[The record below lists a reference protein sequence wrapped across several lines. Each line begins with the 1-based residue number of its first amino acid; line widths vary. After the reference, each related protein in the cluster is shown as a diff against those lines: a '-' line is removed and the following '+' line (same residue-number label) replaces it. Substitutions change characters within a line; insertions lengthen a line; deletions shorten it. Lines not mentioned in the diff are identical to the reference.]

1 MTKST
6 RGLRLA
12 EVWFQRALWII
23 AIVFAGFLIGLGGR
37 IVDDLPRVENA
48 PARDTFVDQQ
58 ATAPLQQRLAKVR
71 AALTA
76 NMDATDQA
84 SLLLTAAEQDT
95 QQARE
100 AFRTTIATRH
110 ATSNAEQDPAVIA
123 HAQALEAAT
132 QRERTAQ
139 ARIDTL
145 KQERL
150 ALDRE
155 RDTVTSSLATL
166 GAQADDRYQASLR
179 KLELRVF
186 GMRLLFTLPLLLIAG
201 WLFAKQRRS
210 RYWPFVWGFIFFA
223 LFAFFVELVPYLPS
237 YGGYVRYTVGIVL
250 TVVLGRYA
258 IRALSQY
265 VEQKRKEEA
274 QPGVTRR
281 ESLDFVKAYAQI
293 VSKICPGCERPIDTA
308 DPHTNFCPHCGIGV
322 FNLCTHCQTRKNAF
336 SRFCHAC
343 GGSEGAS
350 A

>member
-1 MTKST
+1 MVKST
-6 RGLRLA
+6 KGLRLA

-23 AIVFAGFLIGLGGR
+23 AIVFACFLIGLGGR
-37 IVDDLPRVENA
+37 IVDDLPRVDNA
-48 PARDTFVDQQ
+48 PGRDSFVDQQ
-58 ATAPLQQRLAKVR
+58 AAAPLQQRLDKVQGEL
-71 AALTA
+71 AA
-76 NMDATDQA
+76 NSDATDQA
-84 SLLLTAAEQDT
+84 VLMLTAAQHDT

-110 ATSNAEQDPAVIA
+110 ATSNAQQDPAVMA
-123 HAQALEAAT
+123 HAHALEAAT
-132 QRERTAQ
+132 QRERAAQ

-145 KQERL
+145 KQDGL
-150 ALDRE
+150 ALGHE
-155 RDTVTSSLATL
+155 RDTVTNALSGLN
-166 GAQADDRYQASLR
+166 AQADDRYAVVLR
-179 KLELRVF
+179 KQALRVF

-201 WLFAKQRRS
+201 WLFAKKRRS

-265 VEQKRKEEA
+265 IEQKRKEEA
-274 QPGVTRR
+274 QPGVARR

-293 VSKICPGCERPIDTA
+293 VGKICPGCERPVDTA
-308 DPHTNFCPHCGIGV
+308 DPHADFCPHCGIGL
-322 FNLCTHCQTRKNAF
+322 FNKCTHCTTRKNAF

-343 GGSEGAS
+343 GTSEAG
-350 A
+350 

>member
-1 MTKST
+1 MAKST
-6 RGLRLA
+6 KGLRLA

-23 AIVFAGFLIGLGGR
+23 AIVFACFLIGLGGR

-48 PARDTFVDQQ
+48 PGRDSFVDQQ
-58 ATAPLQQRLAKVR
+58 ANAPLQQRLSKVQ
-71 AALTA
+71 AELTA
-76 NMDATDQA
+76 NSDATDQA
-84 SLLLTAAEQDT
+84 VLMLTAAQQDT

-110 ATSNAEQDPAVIA
+110 ATSNAQQDPTVIA
-123 HAQALEAAT
+123 HAKALEAAT

-139 ARIDTL
+139 ARIEAL
-145 KQERL
+145 KQDRL
-150 ALDRE
+150 ALAHE
-155 RDTVTSSLATL
+155 RDTVTNSLATL
-166 GAQADDRYQASLR
+166 NAQADDRYQVVLR

-201 WLFAKQRRS
+201 WLFAKKRRS

-237 YGGYVRYTVGIVL
+237 YGGYVRYAVGIVL

-274 QPGVTRR
+274 QPSVTRR
-281 ESLDFVKAYAQI
+281 ESLDFAKAFAQI
-293 VSKICPGCERPIDTA
+293 VAKICPGCERPIDTA
-308 DPHTNFCPHCGIGV
+308 DPNANFCPHCGIGL
-322 FNLCTHCQTRKNAF
+322 FNTCTHCQTRKNAF

-343 GGSEGAS
+343 GKTDAG
-350 A
+350 